1 MTASSSSSSVRV
13 AVRIRPLTENEKQHC
28 HNNAIAFIPD
38 NQQQII
44 VGGDRPFTFD
54 YVYPPTA
61 SQQDVYNSCVIPLLN
76 KFMKGYN
83 STILAYGQT
92 GSGKTYSMGIG
103 LLDSVMSASAND
115 GIVPRFI
122 DSLFSSLESK
132 RSHTYSFQVC
142 VSFLELHNE
151 DLVDLL
157 CPNVR
162 NSNSRR
168 EGLNLTIREDSQ
180 GNICWSGVREE
191 GVSNTAELMGLLRKG
206 SIARTTA
213 STDMNSTSSRSHA
226 IFSIILKQFQV
237 ESADDTLVENT
248 ALPDQTNNACS
259 SSSSSSSSAQLQTKR
274 LVSKFHFVD
283 LAGSERLKRTNAV
296 GDRAKEGIS
305 INTGLLALGNVISAL
320 GDESRRVSHIP
331 YRDSK
336 LTRLLQDSLG
346 GNSQTLMLAC
356 ASPADANMTE
366 TLNTLKYANR
376 ARNIRNRV
384 VINQEI
390 GESDRLKATITR
402 LKEELRGTDDFL
414 RAVNDEMDS
423 LKSQVGSLHHTLD
436 QTTFELASVKY
447 ERDTYKH
454 QLSGSGHDQP
464 FVQETLVQEYAS
476 TIESLRGELLQ
487 SQLLLKQQQQQQ
499 QQQYATSLQIDH
511 VDSSATLVGSTHS
524 SYTHHAAQASPLLP
538 GKESPSEKTNR
549 KKKHSYRFGSKRSKT
564 IRRRSISSLT
574 LNSSATASPKQM
586 RGGVDLLTQQSLN
599 ELNENLI
606 LQEAK
611 KSMQRE
617 TEFLQSAKISI
628 AHQHSTS
635 WEIKGNEM
643 GPNPKSLQYRR
654 RTVDITPPTIP
665 VAAVLQNDYI
675 SENKRLLQKLSSAIE
690 SKHLLIRQLEKCEK
704 LRVDQ
709 VKQLNR
715 KLQDTTAKKTTAAS
729 QYKRELAELRNQ
741 YECRIKKQQVE
752 QQTLRRKHMQLISK
766 SDTMRNQNQ
775 SVIDQLNRN
784 MEKLTHE
791 KKKLIKRLKLESDR
805 AREKA
810 LENSKEVSK
819 MRRQE
824 AQLVS
829 ARKRLERE
837 LLQQKSASKRATEE
851 IVALNGQMK
860 QIAAILKK
868 VLANQGKK
876 VPAGSAVTDRNLLA
890 KAAACANVRGY
901 LVKQNAVKRV
911 GGKFNVTSLQQQVY
925 QKKKLIHRAISLYV
939 RNQSSAKVSEELILK
954 RDRLKEEQR
963 ELLAE
968 RQLVLE
974 EERKSGTGSTLNE
987 PQYMDERI
995 DLITLQVD
1003 TLNQQIAH
1011 ILEQKHADIDE
1022 LDEKNWMDIIDKDL
1036 QIDLFGP
1043 TTDSQVAYE
1052 IALSLIR
1059 SMQPDEARLVS
1070 ESLLEDI
1077 ILLKTDQCTS
1087 STLVRHLNN
1096 MLYSLQMGL
1105 VQMRRAVIPSLP
1117 ARRQQLPS
1125 RIAMATP
1132 PDAIKTAGLLTP
1144 LDSVFI
1150 KVLSSPVDIRSGLV
1164 LPK

>member
-1 MTASSSSSSVRV
+1 MTASSSSVRV

-28 HNNAIAFIPD
+28 QHNAIAFIPD
-38 NQQQII
+38 NQQQVIL
-44 VGGDRPFTFD
+44 GGDRPFTFD
-54 YVYPPTA
+54 YVYPPQS
-61 SQQDVYNSCVIPLLN
+61 SQQEVYNSCVIPLLN
-76 KFMKGYN
+76 KFIEGYN

-103 LLDSVMSASAND
+103 LDSVMNASVND

-122 DSLFSSLESK
+122 DSLFHSLESK
-132 RSHTYSFQVC
+132 RSDNYSFQVY

-157 CPNVR
+157 CPNVK
-162 NSNSRR
+162 SRR
-168 EGLNLTIREDSQ
+168 EGLNLTIREDSH
-180 GNICWSGVREE
+180 GNICWAGVREE
-191 GVSNTAELMGLLRKG
+191 AVSNPTELMGLLQKG

-226 IFSIILKQFQV
+226 IFSIILKQFQT
-237 ESADDTLVENT
+237 ESDEAFVENAT
-248 ALPDQTNNACS
+248 LFNQTNRFSPNN
-259 SSSSSSSSAQLQTKR
+259 SASRHTKR

-356 ASPADANMTE
+356 ASPAVSNMTE

-402 LKEELRGTDDFL
+402 LKEELRSTDDFL

-423 LKSQVGSLHHTLD
+423 LKFQVGSLHQTLD

-447 ERDTYKH
+447 ERDHYKH
-454 QLSGSGHDQP
+454 QLNGQGKP
-464 FVQETLVQEYAS
+464 FEQETLAQEYAT
-476 TIESLRGELLQ
+476 TIESLRGELFQ
-487 SQLLLKQQQQQQ
+487 SQQLLKQQQLQQQ
-499 QQQYATSLQIDH
+499 RTAALLNTTDQNKSVLQIDH
-511 VDSSATLVGSTHS
+511 VDSSATLVASSSTN
-524 SYTHHAAQASPLLP
+524 AVCSPLLS
-538 GKESPSEKTNR
+538 KESPSEKTSK
-549 KKKHSYRFGSKRSKT
+549 KKKHSYRFGSKRSKNG
-564 IRRRSISSLT
+564 RRRSISSL
-574 LNSSATASPKQM
+574 NASSNTASPKQLRAM
-586 RGGVDLLTQQSLN
+586 DTLTKSSLGD
-599 ELNENLI
+599 LNENMI

-611 KSMQRE
+611 KSIERE
-617 TEFLQSAKISI
+617 TEFLESAKISI
-628 AHQHSTS
+628 AHQNSNS
-635 WEIKGNEM
+635 WELKSNDLS
-643 GPNPKSLQYRR
+643 PNSKVLQYRR

-665 VAAVLQNDYI
+665 VAAVLQSDYI

-709 VKQLNR
+709 IKQLNR
-715 KLQDTTAKKTTAAS
+715 KLQETTAKKTTAAS
-729 QYKRELAELRNQ
+729 QYKRDLAELRNQ
-741 YECRIKKQQVE
+741 YECRMKKQQTD
-752 QQTLRRKHMQLISK
+752 QQALRRKHMQLISK

-775 SVIDQLNRN
+775 SVIEQLNKTV
-784 MEKLTHE
+784 EKLTHE

-805 AREKA
+805 AREKS
-810 LENSKEVSK
+810 LENGREVTK
-819 MRRQE
+819 MKRQE
-824 AQLVS
+824 AQLVT
-829 ARKRLERE
+829 ARKRLERD
-837 LLQQKSASKRATEE
+837 LLQQKSACKLATEE

-868 VLANQGKK
+868 VLANHGKMA
-876 VPAGSAVTDRNLLA
+876 PAGSAITERNLLA

-901 LVKQNAVKRV
+901 LVKQNAIKKV
-911 GGKFNVTSLQQQVY
+911 GGKFKVTSLQQQVY
-925 QKKKLIHRAISLYV
+925 QKKKLIHRAVSLYV
-939 RNQSSAKVSEELILK
+939 RNQSAAKVGEDLIQK
-954 RDRLKEEQR
+954 RDRLIDEQR

-968 RQLVLE
+968 RELVIQDE
-974 EERKSGTGSTLNE
+974 QKSGMALGSNE

-1003 TLNQQIAH
+1003 TLNQQISH
-1011 ILEQKHADIDE
+1011 VLEQKHSGEE
-1022 LDEKNWMDIIDKDL
+1022 LEEKNWTDIVDKDL
-1036 QIDLFGP
+1036 QIDLFDR
-1043 TTDSQVAYE
+1043 TTDSKVAYE

-1059 SMQPDEARLVS
+1059 SMQPEEARLVS

-1077 ILLKTDQCTS
+1077 ISLKTDQQTN

-1096 MLYSLQMGL
+1096 MLYSLQSGL
-1105 VQMRRAVIPSLP
+1105 VQMRRAVIDTPFSLSSTLYQSQK
-1117 ARRQQLPS
+1117 A
-1125 RIAMATP
+1125 IAP
-1132 PDAIKTAGLLTP
+1132 PKPLNTIKTTALITP
-1144 LDSVFI
+1144 LDSVFM
-1150 KVLSSPVDIRSGLV
+1150 KVLQSPVDIRYGLV

>member
-1 MTASSSSSSVRV
+1 MTASSSSVRV
-13 AVRIRPLTENEKQHC
+13 AVRIRPLTENEKQQC
-28 HNNAIAFIPD
+28 QNNAIAFIPD

-54 YVYPPTA
+54 YVYPPSS
-61 SQQDVYNSCVIPLLN
+61 SQQELYSSCVIPLLN

-103 LLDSVMSASAND
+103 LDSVMNASAND

-132 RSHTYSFQVC
+132 KSHNYSFQVC

-162 NSNSRR
+162 GRR
-168 EGLNLTIREDSQ
+168 EGLNLTIREDSH

-191 GVSNTAELMGLLRKG
+191 AVSNTTELMGLLQKG

-226 IFSIILKQFQV
+226 IFSVILKQFQV
-237 ESADDTLVENT
+237 ESADEALVENT
-248 ALPDQTNNACS
+248 TLSDQTNASN
-259 SSSSSSSSAQLQTKR
+259 SAALQTKR

-356 ASPADANMTE
+356 ASPADANITE

-384 VINQEI
+384 VINQEL

-423 LKSQVGSLHHTLD
+423 LKTQVGSLHHTLD

-447 ERDTYKH
+447 ERDAYKH
-454 QLSGSGHDQP
+454 QLNGSGQP
-464 FVQETLVQEYAS
+464 FVQETLIQEYAN
-476 TIESLRGELLQ
+476 TIESLRRELLQ
-487 SQLLLKQQQQQQ
+487 SQQLLKQQQQQS
-499 QQQYATSLQIDH
+499 AASNSLQIDH

-524 SYTHHAAQASPLLP
+524 YTHAAHSPLL

-564 IRRRSISSLT
+564 SRRRSISSLT
-574 LNSSATASPKQM
+574 ASSNTASPKQM
-586 RGGVDLLTQQSLN
+586 RGVEILTQKNLN

-628 AHQHSTS
+628 AHQVSTS
-635 WEIKGNEM
+635 WELKGNEM

-690 SKHLLIRQLEKCEK
+690 SKHLLIRQLEKSEK

-709 VKQLNR
+709 VKQLSR

-805 AREKA
+805 AREKS
-810 LENSKEVSK
+810 LENGREMSK
-819 MRRQE
+819 MKRQE

-829 ARKRLERE
+829 VRKRLERE

-868 VLANQGKK
+868 VLANYGKK
-876 VPAGSAVTDRNLLA
+876 APAGSAVTDRNLLA

-901 LVKQNAVKRV
+901 LVKQNAVKKV
-911 GGKFNVTSLQQQVY
+911 GGKFKVTSLQQQVY

-939 RNQSSAKVSEELILK
+939 RNQSSAKVGEELIQK
-954 RDRLKEEQR
+954 RDRLREEQK

-968 RQLVLE
+968 RQLILE
-974 EERKSGTGSTLNE
+974 EERKSGTQHTLDDE

-1003 TLNQQIAH
+1003 TLNQQISH
-1011 ILEQKHADIDE
+1011 ILEQKHSDDE
-1022 LDEKNWMDIIDKDL
+1022 LDEKNWMDIVDKEL
-1036 QIDLFGP
+1036 QIDLFDHS
-1043 TTDSQVAYE
+1043 TDSQVAYE

-1059 SMQPDEARLVS
+1059 SMQPEEARLVS

-1077 ILLKTDQCTS
+1077 VLLKTDQSTS
-1087 STLVRHLNN
+1087 STLVRHLNS
-1096 MLYSLQMGL
+1096 MLYSLQAGL
-1105 VQMRRAVIPSLP
+1105 VQMRRAVIPP
-1117 ARRQQLPS
+1117 IPQQQSKPK
-1125 RIAMATP
+1125 ITTVAAAA
-1132 PDAIKTAGLLTP
+1132 AIKTAGLRTP

>member
-1 MTASSSSSSVRV
+1 MTASSSSVRV

-28 HNNAIAFIPD
+28 HHNAVAFIPN
-38 NQQQII
+38 NQQQ
-44 VGGDRPFTFD
+44 VVLGGDRPFTFD
-54 YVYPPTA
+54 YVYPPHS
-61 SQQDVYNSCVIPLLN
+61 SQQEVYSSCVIPLLN
-76 KFMKGYN
+76 KFIEGYN

-103 LLDSVMSASAND
+103 LDSVMNASVND

-122 DSLFSSLESK
+122 DSLFHSLESK
-132 RSHTYSFQVC
+132 RSDSYSFQVY

-157 CPNVR
+157 CPNVK
-162 NSNSRR
+162 SRR
-168 EGLNLTIREDSQ
+168 EGLNLTIREDSH
-180 GNICWSGVREE
+180 GNICWAGVREE
-191 GVSNTAELMGLLRKG
+191 AVSNPTELMGLLQKG

-226 IFSIILKQFQV
+226 IFSIILKQFQT
-237 ESADDTLVENT
+237 ESDETFVENAT
-248 ALPDQTNNACS
+248 LFNQTNVFSPNN
-259 SSSSSSSSAQLQTKR
+259 SASRHTKR

-356 ASPADANMTE
+356 ASPAVSNMTE

-384 VINQEI
+384 VINQEL

-402 LKEELRGTDDFL
+402 LKEELRSTDDFL

-423 LKSQVGSLHHTLD
+423 LKSQLGSLHQTLD

-447 ERDTYKH
+447 ERDHYKH
-454 QLSGSGHDQP
+454 QLNGHDQP
-464 FVQETLVQEYAS
+464 FAQEALVQEYAT
-476 TIESLRGELLQ
+476 TIESLRGELFM
-487 SQLLLKQQQQQQ
+487 SQQLLKQQQLQQQ
-499 QQQYATSLQIDH
+499 RTAALLSTTDQNKSVLQIDH
-511 VDSSATLVGSTHS
+511 IDSSATLVASTAS
-524 SYTHHAAQASPLLP
+524 NSTNVARSPLLS
-538 GKESPSEKTNR
+538 KENLSEKTSK
-549 KKKHSYRFGSKRSKT
+549 KKKHSYRFGSKRAKNG
-564 IRRRSISSLT
+564 RRRSISSS
-574 LNSSATASPKQM
+574 LNASSNTASPKQLRAM
-586 RGGVDLLTQQSLN
+586 DES
-599 ELNENLI
+599 NENLI
-606 LQEAK
+606 LQEAR
-611 KSMQRE
+611 KSMERE
-617 TEFLQSAKISI
+617 TEFLESAKISI
-628 AHQHSTS
+628 AHHNSSPWDLKKSDMNT
-635 WEIKGNEM
+635 
-643 GPNPKSLQYRR
+643 NPKALQYRR

-665 VAAVLQNDYI
+665 VLQNDHI

-690 SKHLLIRQLEKCEK
+690 SKHLLIRQVEKCEK

-715 KLQDTTAKKTTAAS
+715 KLQETTVKKTTATS

-741 YECRIKKQQVE
+741 YECRIKKQQAD
-752 QQTLRRKHMQLISK
+752 QQVLRRKHMQLISK

-775 SVIDQLNRN
+775 SVIDQLNKTV
-784 MEKLTHE
+784 EKLTHE

-805 AREKA
+805 AREKS
-810 LENSKEVSK
+810 LENGKEMTK
-819 MRRQE
+819 MKRQE

-829 ARKRLERE
+829 ARKRLERD
-837 LLQQKSASKRATEE
+837 LMQQKSACKLATEE

-868 VLANQGKK
+868 VLANHGKK
-876 VPAGSAVTDRNLLA
+876 VPAGSGITDRNLLA

-901 LVKQNAVKRV
+901 LVKQNAIKKV
-911 GGKFNVTSLQQQVY
+911 GGKFKVTSLQQQVY

-939 RNQSSAKVSEELILK
+939 RNHSTAKAGEELIQK
-954 RDRLKEEQR
+954 RDRLKDEQK

-968 RQLVLE
+968 RELIIQE
-974 EERKSGTGSTLNE
+974 EQKSGMALVSDE

-1003 TLNQQIAH
+1003 TLNQQISH
-1011 ILEQKHADIDE
+1011 ILEQKHPVDQ
-1022 LDEKNWMDIIDKDL
+1022 LDENNWMDIVDENL
-1036 QIDLFGP
+1036 QIDLFDH

-1059 SMQPDEARLVS
+1059 SMQPEEARLVS
-1070 ESLLEDI
+1070 ESLLEDV
-1077 ILLKTDQCTS
+1077 ILLKTDTLTN
-1087 STLVRHLNN
+1087 STLAQHLNN
-1096 MLYSLQMGL
+1096 MLYSLQSRL
-1105 VQMRRAVIPSLP
+1105 VQMRRATVGTPFSSSSTYQPSQEGNAAP
-1117 ARRQQLPS
+1117 KQPNIS
-1125 RIAMATP
+1125 T
-1132 PDAIKTAGLLTP
+1132 KSTSLLTP
-1144 LDSVFI
+1144 LDTVFM
-1150 KVLSSPVDIRSGLV
+1150 KVLQSPVDIRCGLV

>member
-1 MTASSSSSSVRV
+1 MTASASSVRV

-28 HNNAIAFIPD
+28 QNSAIAFIPD

-54 YVYPPTA
+54 YVYPPTS

-103 LLDSVMSASAND
+103 LDSVMNASAND

-132 RSHTYSFQVC
+132 RSPNYSFQVC

-162 NSNSRR
+162 SRK
-168 EGLNLTIREDSQ
+168 EGLNLMIREDSH

-191 GVSNTAELMGLLRKG
+191 SVSNTAELTGLLRKG

-237 ESADDTLVENT
+237 ESADETTIENT
-248 ALPDQTNNACS
+248 TLSDQTNA
-259 SSSSSSSSAQLQTKR
+259 SSSAAQQTKR

-356 ASPADANMTE
+356 ASPADTNMTE

-402 LKEELRGTDDFL
+402 LKEELRGTNDFL

-454 QLSGSGHDQP
+454 QLSGSGQP
-464 FVQETLVQEYAS
+464 FVQETLIHEYAN

-487 SQLLLKQQQQQQ
+487 SQQLLKQQQQQQ
-499 QQQYATSLQIDH
+499 QSAALYATSLQIDH
-511 VDSSATLVGSTHS
+511 VDSSATLVGSTR
-524 SYTHHAAQASPLLP
+524 SYTNAVRSPLLD
-538 GKESPSEKTNR
+538 KESPSEKTNR

-564 IRRRSISSLT
+564 IRRRSISSLA
-574 LNSSATASPKQM
+574 LSSNTASPKQM
-586 RGGVDLLTQQSLN
+586 RDVNILTQQSLN
-599 ELNENLI
+599 ELNENSI
-606 LQEAK
+606 LQEVK

-617 TEFLQSAKISI
+617 TEFLQSAKISM
-628 AHQHSTS
+628 AHQNSTS
-635 WEIKGNEM
+635 WELKSNDA
-643 GPNPKSLQYRR
+643 GPDPKSLQYRR

-675 SENKRLLQKLSSAIE
+675 SENKRLLQKLSGAIE

-715 KLQDTTAKKTTAAS
+715 KLQDTTAKKTSAAS

-775 SVIDQLNRN
+775 SVIDLLNRN

-791 KKKLIKRLKLESDR
+791 KKKLIKRVKLESDR
-805 AREKA
+805 VREKA
-810 LENSKEVSK
+810 LENGKEITK
-819 MRRQE
+819 MKRQE

-829 ARKRLERE
+829 VRKRLERE
-837 LLQQKSASKRATEE
+837 LLQQKLASKRAIEE

-876 VPAGSAVTDRNLLA
+876 APAGSAVTDRNLLA

-901 LVKQNAVKRV
+901 LVKQNAVKKV
-911 GGKFNVTSLQQQVY
+911 GGKFKVTSLQQQVY

-939 RNQSSAKVSEELILK
+939 RNQSTAKVSEELVQK
-954 RDRLKEEQR
+954 RDRLREEQR
-963 ELLAE
+963 ELLVE

-974 EERKSGTGSTLNE
+974 EERKAGKESIMNE

-1011 ILEQKHADIDE
+1011 ILDQKHSDGDE
-1022 LDEKNWMDIIDKDL
+1022 LDEKNWMDIMDKDL
-1036 QIDLFGP
+1036 QIDLFDP

-1059 SMQPDEARLVS
+1059 SMQPEEARLVS

-1077 ILLKTDQCTS
+1077 ILLKTDQSTS
-1087 STLVRHLNN
+1087 STLVRHLNS
-1096 MLYSLQMGL
+1096 MLYSLQTGL
-1105 VQMRRAVIPSLP
+1105 VQMRRAGIPPLP
-1117 ARRQQLPS
+1117 TRRQLPS
-1125 RIAMATP
+1125 RIAMATTAATAP
-1132 PDAIKTAGLLTP
+1132 GAIKTADLLTP

>member
-1 MTASSSSSSVRV
+1 MIASSSSVRV

-28 HNNAIAFIPD
+28 QNNAIAFIPD

-54 YVYPPTA
+54 YVYPPTS

-76 KFMKGYN
+76 KFIKGYN

-103 LLDSVMSASAND
+103 LDSVMNASTND

-122 DSLFSSLESK
+122 DSLFCSLESK
-132 RSHTYSFQVC
+132 RSQNYSFQVC

-157 CPNVR
+157 CPNVK
-162 NSNSRR
+162 SRR
-168 EGLNLTIREDSQ
+168 EGLNLTIREDSH

-191 GVSNTAELMGLLRKG
+191 SVSNTTELMGLIRKG

-237 ESADDTLVENT
+237 ESADETLVENT
-248 ALPDQTNNACS
+248 ALPDHTNA
-259 SSSSSSSSAQLQTKR
+259 SSSAAQTTKR

-384 VINQEI
+384 IINQEI

-454 QLSGSGHDQP
+454 QLRGSGQP
-464 FVQETLVQEYAS
+464 FVQEALIQEYAN
-476 TIESLRGELLQ
+476 TIESLRRELLQ
-487 SQLLLKQQQQQQ
+487 SQQLLNQQQQQQ
-499 QQQYATSLQIDH
+499 QSAALYATSLQIDH
-511 VDSSATLVGSTHS
+511 IDSSATLVGSTHS
-524 SYTHHAAQASPLLP
+524 YTSASQSPLL

-549 KKKHSYRFGSKRSKT
+549 KKKHSYKFGSKRSKT

-574 LNSSATASPKQM
+574 LSSNTTSPKQM
-586 RGGVDLLTQQSLN
+586 RGVDILTQKSVN
-599 ELNENLI
+599 ELNENPI

-611 KSMQRE
+611 KSMQKE
-617 TEFLQSAKISI
+617 TEFLQSARISI
-628 AHQHSTS
+628 AHQNSTS
-635 WEIKGNEM
+635 WEFKTNDM
-643 GPNPKSLQYRR
+643 GQNPKSLQYRR

-715 KLQDTTAKKTTAAS
+715 KLQDITAKKTTVVS

-752 QQTLRRKHMQLISK
+752 QQTLRRKHMQLIGK

-810 LENSKEVSK
+810 LENGKETSK
-819 MRRQE
+819 MKRQE

-860 QIAAILKK
+860 QIAVILKK

-876 VPAGSAVTDRNLLA
+876 ALAGSAVTDRNLLA

-901 LVKQNAVKRV
+901 LVKQNAVKKV
-911 GGKFNVTSLQQQVY
+911 GGKFKVTSLQQQVY
-925 QKKKLIHRAISLYV
+925 QKKKLIHRAITLYV
-939 RNQSSAKVSEELILK
+939 RNQSNAKVSEELIQK
-954 RDRLKEEQR
+954 RDRLREEQR

-968 RQLVLE
+968 RQLILK
-974 EERKSGTGSTLNE
+974 EERKSSTECTLNE

-1003 TLNQQIAH
+1003 TLNQQISH
-1011 ILEQKHADIDE
+1011 ILEQKQSDDDE

-1036 QIDLFGP
+1036 QIDFFDP
-1043 TTDSQVAYE
+1043 ATDSQVAYE

-1059 SMQPDEARLVS
+1059 SMQPEEARLIS

-1077 ILLKTDQCTS
+1077 ILLKTDQSTS
-1087 STLVRHLNN
+1087 STLVRHLNS
-1096 MLYSLQMGL
+1096 MLYSLQTGL
-1105 VQMRRAVIPSLP
+1105 VQMRRAVMPSEP
-1117 ARRQQLPS
+1117 TWRQLS
-1125 RIAMATP
+1125 CSVATTTAAVAA
-1132 PDAIKTAGLLTP
+1132 PDTIKAADLLTP

-1150 KVLSSPVDIRSGLV
+1150 KVLSRPVDIRSGLV

>member
-1 MTASSSSSSVRV
+1 
-13 AVRIRPLTENEKQHC
+13 
-28 HNNAIAFIPD
+28 
-38 NQQQII
+38 
-44 VGGDRPFTFD
+44 
-54 YVYPPTA
+54 
-61 SQQDVYNSCVIPLLN
+61 
-76 KFMKGYN
+76 MKGYN

-103 LLDSVMSASAND
+103 LDAVMNASAND

-122 DSLFSSLESK
+122 DSLFGSLESK
-132 RSHTYSFQVC
+132 RSHNYSFQVC

-162 NSNSRR
+162 GRR

-237 ESADDTLVENT
+237 ESADETL
-248 ALPDQTNNACS
+248 ALSDQTNAS
-259 SSSSSSSSAQLQTKR
+259 STAAPQTKR

-454 QLSGSGHDQP
+454 QLSGSEQP
-464 FVQETLVQEYAS
+464 FVQETLIQEYAS
-476 TIESLRGELLQ
+476 TIEALRGELLQ
-487 SQLLLKQQQQQQ
+487 SQQLLKQQQSAAV
-499 QQQYATSLQIDH
+499 YATSLQIDH

-524 SYTHHAAQASPLLP
+524 YTHAAQSPLL

-549 KKKHSYRFGSKRSKT
+549 KKKHSYRFGSKRAKT

-574 LNSSATASPKQM
+574 LSSNTASPKQM
-586 RGGVDLLTQQSLN
+586 RGAEVLTQKSLN
-599 ELNENLI
+599 ELNENLV

-628 AHQHSTS
+628 AHQNSTS
-635 WEIKGNEM
+635 WELKANDVGL
-643 GPNPKSLQYRR
+643 NPKSLQYRR
-654 RTVDITPPTIP
+654 RTVDITPASIP

-805 AREKA
+805 ARDKA
-810 LENSKEVSK
+810 LETGKEMSK
-819 MRRQE
+819 MKRQE

-876 VPAGSAVTDRNLLA
+876 APAGSAVTDRNLLA

-901 LVKQNAVKRV
+901 LVKQNAVKKV
-911 GGKFNVTSLQQQVY
+911 GGKFKVTSLQQQVH

-939 RNQSSAKVSEELILK
+939 RSQSSAKVSEELMQK
-954 RDRLKEEQR
+954 RDRLREEQR

-974 EERKSGTGSTLNE
+974 EERKSGTKSTLDE

-1003 TLNQQIAH
+1003 TLNQQISH
-1011 ILEQKHADIDE
+1011 ILEQKHSEDDE

-1043 TTDSQVAYE
+1043 TIDSQVAYE

-1059 SMQPDEARLVS
+1059 TMQPEEARLIS

-1077 ILLKTDQCTS
+1077 ILLKTDQSTS

-1096 MLYSLQMGL
+1096 MLYSLQTGL
-1105 VQMRRAVIPSLP
+1105 VQMRRAVVPP
-1117 ARRQQLPS
+1117 ARRQLPS
-1125 RIAMATP
+1125 RITMVTAASASE
-1132 PDAIKTAGLLTP
+1132 AIRNTDLLTP